1 MSPLEY
7 GRPQSCEGRLKKEI
21 KCYDFLDKIGVEYAR
36 VDHDAAMTMEAC
48 HEIDKIL
55 GAPTCKNL
63 LLTNRQKTA
72 FYILLMP
79 ADKPFKTKD
88 LSAAIGTSRLS
99 FAEGKYMEE
108 LLDITPGSLSVLGLM
123 NDIDRD
129 VTLLIDGEL
138 LSDEYIGCHPCINTT
153 TLKIKMSDMTDK
165 VIPALMHRPTVVTL
179 PRCSEDEENA

>member
-1 MSPLEY
+1 
-7 GRPQSCEGRLKKEI
+7 
-21 KCYDFLDKIGVEYAR
+21 
-36 VDHDAAMTMEAC
+36 
-48 HEIDKIL
+48 
-55 GAPTCKNL
+55 
-63 LLTNRQKTA
+63 
-72 FYILLMP
+72 
-79 ADKPFKTKD
+79 
-88 LSAAIGTSRLS
+88 
-99 FAEGKYMEE
+99 MEE

-179 PRCSEDEENA
+179 PRYSEDEENA